1 MPTSDRDMEAGR
13 LVIWGGLSLTSVR
26 YTYTDVVAVKAP
38 LDAVTVSRS
47 DARSGSGVS
56 TY

>member
-1 MPTSDRDMEAGR
+1 MPTSDRDMLAGR

-26 YTYTDVVAVKAP
+26 YIYTVVVAVKAP

>member
-1 MPTSDRDMEAGR
+1 MPTSDRDMVAGR

-26 YTYTDVVAVKAP
+26 YIYTVVVAMKAP